1 MRIAVTGATGTLG
14 SQVVGMLADAAPPGL
29 AGGGRG
35 GEPAGDGGPHEVLAL
50 ARRPAMVPAAVS
62 AAMPPAPG
70 TGGSGA
76 GVVVPVFADYDDAAS
91 LRLALRG
98 VDVLVFVSSDGEA
111 ARMLVHHRNV
121 VEAAAASGVGH
132 VVYLSGV
139 DADLASPFCYAF
151 TNGYTEQLLAGS
163 GCGFSFARASLFTEF
178 FAAFLR
184 PALASGELRVPGG
197 DGRVSLVSRADVGR
211 CLAALALLPPSGR
224 HHDLTGSAALTLRDM
239 AGVLSELAG
248 SPVRYA
254 DVAPSV
260 LAEELARSGED
271 PWWTYAYSSM
281 FASVREGRWAA
292 VSDEVLRL
300 TGRAPLPLADV
311 VRPRA

>member
-1 MRIAVTGATGTLG
+1 MTGSTGTLG
-14 SQVVGMLADAAPPGL
+14 DQVVELLAVPGQEAL
-29 AGGGRG
+29 
-35 GEPAGDGGPHEVLAL
+35 HEVVAL
-50 ARRPAMVPAAVS
+50 ARRPSAVTAGRGTGPVAAVH
-62 AAMPPAPG
+62 
-70 TGGSGA
+70 
-76 GVVVPVFADYDDAAS
+76 ADYDDPAS
-91 LRLALRG
+91 LGLALRG
-98 VDVLVFVSSDGEA
+98 VDVLVFISSDGEA
-111 ARMLVHHRNV
+111 ARMMVHHRNV
-121 VEAAAASGVGH
+121 VEAASANRVGH

-151 TNGYTEQLLAGS
+151 TNGYTERLLAAS

-184 PALASGELRVPGG
+184 PALASGELRVPAGA
-197 DGRVSLVSRADVGR
+197 GRVSLVSRADVGR

-224 HHDLTGSAALTLRDM
+224 HHDLTGPVALTLDDV
-239 AGVLSELAG
+239 AGVLTDVAR
-248 SPVRYA
+248 SPVRYT
-254 DVAPSV
+254 DVPPAV

-281 FASVREGRWAA
+281 FASVREGRWGA

-311 VRPRA
+311 VRPSA